1 MKRLFL
7 ILIVFLLPLAC
18 FAQPT
23 YIAAYVLKPN
33 GDTVKGYIKYLNY
46 AIWTECPK
54 YIKFKL
60 DTNDHK
66 AVRFDP
72 HTIREFHID
81 GHETYITY
89 AGWVSADSNT
99 FPMTGFALDTSKK
112 LDTIFLKKVTTGKF
126 LTLYY
131 HNDKFKTRFFISENN
146 GPKELEYHLYF
157 DTPNTMVSKPVYGAW
172 IASLANKY
180 APGNKRL
187 MIEIREM
194 SFSLASFQD
203 FVEDINNFGHQP

>member
-1 MKRLFL
+1 MKPLFV

-23 YIAAYVLKPN
+23 YIAGYVLKSN
-33 GDTVKGYIKYLNY
+33 GDTVKGYIKYPNY
-46 AIWTECPK
+46 AAWAACPK
-54 YIKFKL
+54 YIEFKL
-60 DTNDHK
+60 DRHDRE
-66 AVRFDP
+66 ALRFDP

-89 AGWVSADSNT
+89 AGWVSADGNV
-99 FPMTGFALDTSKK
+99 FPMTGFKLDTSKK
-112 LDTIFLKKVTTGKF
+112 LDTIFLKQVTTGKF

-157 DTPNTMVSKPVYGAW
+157 KTPNTMVSRPVYSAY
-172 IASLANKY
+172 IVSLVNKY

-187 MIEIREM
+187 MSEISEM
-194 SFSLASFQD
+194 SFSQASLQD
-203 FVEDINNFGHQP
+203 FVEDINNLGHQP